1 MPLSNEQWN
10 APSAGGDFYE
20 HQIANSCRFK
30 SATSDS
36 LSLTFGTSTDLS
48 KFTFSCWVKRSLT
61 YAGGQNT
68 TWQNIIG
75 RGTTIAGGGAAF
87 GFESGGGTSGGLNN
101 RDRIAWYGLA
111 GDGGGST
118 GGDDRIAGYYYD
130 TSAWYHIVVRVDTSQ
145 SAATKIRYYV
155 NGDLKVRTSTNEP
168 TGDMNRFN
176 TAAAHFIGADVNGA
190 FDLDAYLAEV
200 VFCDGQSLGPG
211 SFGETKNGAWIPSDP
226 SGLTF
231 GNNGFYLKFANASA
245 LGADSSGNGNNWT
258 VNNITAHDQMLDT
271 PTFGEDNG
279 GNFATLNP
287 LAGSAENILTEG
299 NLKATKETGSYNE
312 CTPATMNLKG
322 KYYLECCAKELLAQ
336 NLAAIGLVNVS
347 EDLTNGGR
355 DSRMDLT
362 GVSYSESGELQT
374 AGNRA
379 SFGDAWEAGDII
391 QMAVDMTNINS
402 VKVWFGNNNTWQ
414 NSGDPAAGSG
424 EAATITN
431 GEQIM
436 AMSAGYSGTGE
447 LVFNFG
453 QEGTFAGE
461 KTAGGNA
468 DANGYGNF
476 IYAPPTNFLAL
487 CTGNLTVADE
497 IDPAQTNDDFP
508 QKLFNTL
515 LYTGTGN
522 ELAVT
527 GLGFKP
533 DWQWL
538 KNRPGQNDF
547 QLTDSTRGV
556 TKALES
562 NTDKGQT
569 TQAQGL
575 KVFGNDGFTVGT
587 DDAYNSNNEA
597 VVTWNWRLNGGTTS
611 TNSVGGTA
619 SVTQVDPSGAVSI
632 VTYTTDIS
640 GSSGTGTIG
649 HGMSVAPQLILHH
662 AIGADGGWWS
672 QSVSTNGANDFL
684 ELNGTRAQTDL
695 AAGTY
700 GAMSRPTASVFS
712 INGVD
717 GVGGEGRAY
726 VAYCF
731 ASIEGYCKV
740 GRYEGSGAADGAF
753 VYTGFSPAWIMTK
766 SLDSTSDWQIFDNKR
781 LGYNVD
787 NNELRGNVAGAETTT
802 DMIDIV
808 SNGFKCRI
816 ATDPNVAETY
826 IYLAFAHNPLKYAT
840 AR

>member
-497 IDPAQTNDDFP
+497 IDPAQTDDDFP
-508 QKLFNTL
+508 QKLFSTT
-515 LYTGTGN
+515 LYTGNDTTNNITGVGFQPDLLLFKIRSTASSGMWVDTN
-522 ELAVT
+522 RARTTASYSITNDAEVT
-527 GLGFKP
+527 IANITAIG
-533 DWQWL
+533 
-538 KNRPGQNDF
+538 
-547 QLTDSTRGV
+547 S
-556 TKALES
+556 
-562 NTDKGQT
+562 
-569 TQAQGL
+569 
-575 KVFGNDGFTVGT
+575 DGFSLDGT
-587 DDAYNSNNEA
+587 SDYKPNFNNNTHTYVA
-597 VVTWNWRLNGGTTS
+597 WAWRANGGSTS
-611 TNSVGGTA
+611 TNSTG
-619 SVTQVDPSGAVSI
+619 SVNVTQQVDPSGSFSI
-632 VTYTTDIS
+632 STY
-640 GSSGTGTIG
+640 GGAGGTGTIG
-649 HGMSVAPQLILHH
+649 HGL
-662 AIGADGGWWS
+662 
-672 QSVSTNGANDFL
+672 
-684 ELNGTRAQTDL
+684 
-695 AAGTY
+695 
-700 GAMSRPTASVFS
+700 SRPPTFVIIKQRNAANNWAVYAKGAANTNYAYLDTDAAFGDATMWQDTTPSSSLVYLGDNNEVNHS
-712 INGVD
+712 
-717 GVGGEGRAY
+717 GRTY

-731 ASIEGYCKV
+731 ADTEGYIKS
-740 GRYEGSGAADGAF
+740 GTYEGSGAADGAF
-753 VYTGFSPAWIMTK
+753 VYTGFRPALIITK
-766 SLDSTSDWQIFDNKR
+766 SVDSTSNWQVFDDKR
-781 LGYNVD
+781 EGYNVD
-787 NNELRGNVAGAETTT
+787 NDELYINIHDAEATT
-802 DMIDIV
+802 DMIDIF